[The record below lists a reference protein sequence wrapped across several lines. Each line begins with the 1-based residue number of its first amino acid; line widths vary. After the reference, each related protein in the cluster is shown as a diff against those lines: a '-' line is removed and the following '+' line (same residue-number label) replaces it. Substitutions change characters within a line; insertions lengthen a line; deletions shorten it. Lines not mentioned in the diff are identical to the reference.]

1 MNIEVNLD
9 TVTARIAEIAATLPS
24 TGKTIKMDVGFDAPI
39 IYDGTVTPASV
50 DNADRDTDA
59 TIKMDNATFF
69 ELSEGKT
76 TAPAAMMRG
85 KLKIIGNMAAAMSF
99 QGIMDKVQKSY
110 LG

>member
-1 MNIEVNLD
+1 
-9 TVTARIAEIAATLPS
+9 
-24 TGKTIKMDVGFDAPI
+24 
-39 IYDGTVTPASV
+39 
-50 DNADRDTDA
+50 
-59 TIKMDNATFF
+59 MDNATFF